1 MPRKKTKAPAVEEV
15 RSLREQVEAYIFE
28 CVAEFEQISGLRVE
42 RIDIRHY
49 RPAGFGSK
57 DIMEVNIRTQN
68 E

>member
-1 MPRKKTKAPAVEEV
+1 MPRRKKGEPTVEEV

-28 CVAEFEQISGLRVE
+28 GIAEFEQISGLQVE

-57 DIMEVNIRTQN
+57 DMMEVNIKTRN